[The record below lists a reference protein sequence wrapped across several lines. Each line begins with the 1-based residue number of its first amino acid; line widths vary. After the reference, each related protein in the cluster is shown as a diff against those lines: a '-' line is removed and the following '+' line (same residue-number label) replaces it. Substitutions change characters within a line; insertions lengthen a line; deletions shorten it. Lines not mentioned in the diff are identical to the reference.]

1 MIRKT
6 LLAAVALATLGGT
19 TAFAGNYNYGNYGN
33 YNYGHH
39 HNRHYSNNYVIQ
51 RYVPVYQPQ
60 YQKVCQPVYETKY
73 FYDQYSYSYV
83 AKQVI
88 VGQSCSLV
96 QIR

>member
-19 TAFAGNYNYGNYGN
+19 TAFAGNYGYS
-33 YNYGHH
+33 NYGHGYGHVRH
-39 HNRHYSNNYVIQ
+39 HGYVAQ

-73 FYDQYSYSYV
+73 LYDAYSYSYV
-83 AKQVI
+83 AKQVL
-88 VGQSCSLV
+88 VGQNCYLV
-96 QIR
+96 QVR